1 MTSYGEY
8 PPSTYATV
16 ILGTHWPQQS
26 DTMWAAYS
34 HALETEQQRLW
45 WQREAQE
52 ATIKPMVG
60 GDQSGDMIEGL
71 NVLVDKRTVTL
82 DNRLTAVGNAA
93 ELAEEGRAAIASLK
107 ADLYEIVMS
116 ADERLKA
123 AQRAAG
129 QWKMAMVLVPGSAAL
144 IEAQLQSTRAA
155 IIAQAQVDVAAEDAK
170 RAGQVTS
177 AVTAFN
183 QWQPKRLTGHGHGSP
198 ATPQTSGADGRY
210 VDAPTNPH
218 VHQATIQ
225 AVDYNTID
233 GDGPGA
239 DTRAPAKVDPSQG
252 ASGYGDVQRP
262 ETFTPHDPAKAQPAS
277 PTTAPSDRTPSLQ
290 PTQTPTTPAPS
301 TGAPANEAPGT
312 SGSAHEPVWQ
322 PLTQGTPT
330 PQSQGGPTAASPAY
344 PSEAAGIQ
352 SPLGPGAPL
361 GPPEAAAAAGGPGLD
376 AAQTVAESVSGGVID
391 AASGV
396 IGVPAAGIEAAGTAG
411 STVAQAITEPLAGAQ
426 RHEVDSPA
434 DAQPPEDSQT
444 RRGENG

>member
-26 DTMWAAYS
+26 DTMWTAYS
-34 HALETEQQRLW
+34 QALETEQQRLW

-60 GDQSGDMIEGL
+60 GDQSGNIIEGL
-71 NVLVDKRTVTL
+71 NVLVDKRTITL

-93 ELAEEGRAAIASLK
+93 ALAEEGRAAIASLK

-116 ADERLKA
+116 ADEKLKA

-183 QWQPKRLTGHGHGSP
+183 QWQPKSFTGHGHASS
-198 ATPQTSGADGRY
+198 TPSQPSGADGRY

-218 VHQATIQ
+218 MRQATIQ

-252 ASGYGDVQRP
+252 ARGYGDVQRP
-262 ETFTPHDPAKAQPAS
+262 ETFAPHDPAKTQPAS

-290 PTQTPTTPAPS
+290 PTQTPTTPSPS
-301 TGAPANEAPGT
+301 TGTPTHETAGPSSSPR
-312 SGSAHEPVWQ
+312 EPVWQ
-322 PLTQGTPT
+322 PLTQGTAA
-330 PQSQGGPTAASPAY
+330 PQSQGGPPAASPPDA
-344 PSEAAGIQ
+344 SEATGIQ
-352 SPLGPGAPL
+352 SPLGPDVPL
-361 GPPEAAAAAGGPGLD
+361 DLPEAAAAAGGPGLD
-376 AAQTVAESVSGGVID
+376 ATQTVAESVSGGVID

-396 IGVPAAGIEAAGTAG
+396 IGVPTSGIEAASTAG
-411 STVAQAITEPLAGAQ
+411 STVAQAITEPLAGAAPP
-426 RHEVDSPA
+426 REENR
-434 DAQPPEDSQT
+434 PEDSPPPE
-444 RRGENG
+444 R